1 MTDLPRMHDESG
13 NELLTNN
20 RKALTINLDDS
31 KYGTFAEIGAGQET
45 ARAFFQAGGAAGTIA
60 KTISAYDMTFSDAI
74 YGKSGRYVSHE
85 RLSTMLDHEFGL
97 LLERLDAKAGD
108 EKNFFAFANTV
119 KARSYRGGDDAHGW
133 LGIRF
138 QMTPHSEPN
147 EIVVHARMWDESN
160 LEQQIAI
167 GMLGVNLI
175 YGALYLSNNLDA
187 LVKSLVDNVGSER
200 IEIDLIDV
208 KGPDFKD
215 VDNRILNLQLVRG
228 GLTNAVLFDP
238 SGSVV
243 QPSNALYK
251 RAILV
256 QRGSFRPVT
265 KVNVDMLQCAGA
277 QFIQEPAV
285 KDKSVIVLMEITM
298 SNLLASGEFDDR
310 DFIERI
316 DTLSATGNHVLISNY
331 FEFYRLTSYFRRYT
345 KEMIGVVLGINNLL
359 EIFKDKYYTHLAGGI
374 LENFGRL
381 FRNSVR
387 LYIYP
392 MKQRAF
398 RHYLELQSTNQ
409 DGEHKPKKIETAGG
423 FADEM
428 LITCDNLRVD
438 EHLENLYEHL
448 LKNGYIQQ
456 IKNADLSLL
465 DIFSRDIL
473 SLIAEN
479 DPSWE
484 DKVPKNV
491 ADYIKTNQLFGYKT
505 ASIA

>member
-1 MTDLPRMHDESG
+1 MPDESRH
-13 NELLTNN
+13 ELLTNN
-20 RKALTINLDDS
+20 RKALTINLDNS

-45 ARAFFQAGGAAGTIA
+45 ARAFFQAGGAAGTVA
-60 KTISAYDMTFSDAI
+60 KTMSAYDMTFSDEI
-74 YGKSGRYVSHE
+74 YGRSGRYVSRE
-85 RLSTMLDHEFGL
+85 RLLTMLDHEFGL
-97 LLERLDAKAGD
+97 LVERLDKKEGD
-108 EKNFFAFANTV
+108 EKLFFAFANTV
-119 KARSYRGGDDAHGW
+119 KARSYRGSDDEHGW

-138 QMTPHSEPN
+138 QLTLHSKPN
-147 EIVVHARMWDESN
+147 EIIVHTRMWDESN
-160 LEQQIAI
+160 VEQQHAI
-167 GMLGVNLI
+167 GILGVNLI
-175 YGALYLSNNLDA
+175 YGALYLTNDLDSF
-187 LVKSLVDNVGSER
+187 VKSLVDNVGSER
-200 IEIDLIDV
+200 IEIDLIHIE
-208 KGPDFKD
+208 GPDFEQ
-215 VDNRILNLQLVRG
+215 VDNRLLNLQLVRE

-238 SGSVV
+238 SGHVV

-251 RAILV
+251 KAILV

-265 KVNVDMLQCAGA
+265 KVNVDMLNCAGA

-285 KDKSVIVLMEITM
+285 KDKSVIILMEITM
-298 SNLLASGEFDDR
+298 SNLLASGDFDNR

-316 DTLSATGNHVLISNY
+316 ETLNATGNYVLISNY

-359 EIFKDKYYTHLAGGI
+359 EVFNDKYYTHLAGGI

-398 RHYLELQSTNQ
+398 RHYLELQSSEGN
-409 DGEHKPKKIETAGG
+409 EASVPKGVETAGG

-438 EHLENLYEHL
+438 DHLTHLYKHL
-448 LKNGYIQQ
+448 LENGYIQQ

-465 DIFSRDIL
+465 EIFSRDIL
-473 SLIAEN
+473 RLISEN
-479 DPSWE
+479 NPEWE
-484 DKVPKNV
+484 TKVPEDV
-491 ADYIKTNQLFGYKT
+491 AAFIKSNHLFGYDDANQKT
-505 ASIA
+505 TA